1 MRARRAAVWTA
12 VPLSVALITTA
23 CGGGGGGEPGGDATA
38 PGDVTIS
45 VNGTEP
51 ENPLVPGNTNETGG
65 GKIIDALF
73 SPLVEYDPTT
83 AEPANLVAESIET
96 ADSQVYTITL
106 KDGWTF
112 HDGTPVTAQ
121 SFVRSWNYTAYS
133 PNGQQNGSFFS
144 QIQGYDQVH
153 TEDPD
158 GTAGPQTAPQPAA
171 QEMSGLRVV
180 DDRTFEVTLS
190 APFVVF
196 PTMLG
201 YRAFSPLPDVFFND
215 KAAFEANPIGNG
227 AFRFVSRQP
236 GVNVTVE
243 RYEEWPGSP
252 RPTIGGVEF
261 RFYESAEAAYAD
273 VVANNLDFIEVI
285 PPSGLAGKLYETD
298 LAERYVSRTYLGVQR
313 LGFPLYDARYQN
325 PQLRQA
331 ISMAIDREAVNQQ
344 IFDGTRPPADGLV
357 APDVPGRVAN
367 QCGELCTYQPER
379 ARQMFQTTGFQ
390 GPIEIT
396 SNADSG
402 NAEWIQA
409 TCVSISNALG
419 VQCNFV
425 PVPTFGEIRSAI
437 NARQM
442 NRIYRSSWVADYP
455 SIENFLNPLYR
466 TGGSTNDGEYSNPAV
481 DALLARAD
489 SAPSTEEGNAIYQ
502 EAERLIIQDMPA
514 IPVYFQSFQAG
525 WSDRMQTVT
534 VTPFREL
541 DLESVTVSE

>member
-1 MRARRAAVWTA
+1 MRARRAAAWTA
-12 VPLSVALITTA
+12 VSLSIALVTTA
-23 CGGGGGGEPGGDATA
+23 CGGGGGEPGGDDAA
-38 PGDVTIS
+38 SSGVTIS

-73 SPLVEYDPTT
+73 SPLVEYDPQT
-83 AEPANLVAESIET
+83 AQPANMVAESIET
-96 ADSQVYTITL
+96 SDSRVYTIRL
-106 KDGWTF
+106 KEGWTF
-112 HDGTPVTAQ
+112 HDGSPVTAQ
-121 SFVRSWNYTAYS
+121 SFVRAWNYTAYS
-133 PNGQQNGSFFS
+133 PNGQQNSSFFS
-144 QIQGYDQVH
+144 QIQGFDQVH
-153 TEDPD
+153 TVDPD

-190 APFVVF
+190 APFAVF

-201 YRAFSPLPDVFFND
+201 YRAFSPLPDVFFAD
-215 KAAFEANPIGNG
+215 QAAFEANPIGNG
-227 AFRFVSRQP
+227 PFRFISRQP
-236 GVNVTVE
+236 GVNVVVE
-243 RYEEWPGSP
+243 RYEPWPGAPKPS
-252 RPTIGGVEF
+252 ISGVEF

-285 PPSGLAGKLYETD
+285 PPSGIAGNLYQTD
-298 LAERYVSRTYLGVQR
+298 LANRSVSRTFLGVQR
-313 LGFPLYDARYQN
+313 LGFPLYDPRFQN

-344 IFDGTRPPADGLV
+344 IFNGTRPPADGLV

-379 ARQMFQTTGFQ
+379 ARQMFEATGFQ
-390 GPIEIT
+390 GPIELT

-409 TCVSISNALG
+409 ACVSISNALG
-419 VQCNFV
+419 VQCTFV

-442 NRIYRSSWVADYP
+442 NDIYRSSWVADYP

-466 TGGSTNDGEYSNPAV
+466 TGGATNDGEYSNPAV

-489 SAPSTEEGNAIYQ
+489 AAPSVEESNALYQ
-502 EAERLIIQDMPA
+502 EAERMIIQDMPA

-525 WSDRMQTVT
+525 WSERLQTVT